1 MDPSLPFLI
10 AEIERLSKSSI
21 GPDGTFHS
29 DKARRELLKIS
40 QQLCIALQTTGQLVE
55 DFLFGTADNLLLKIG
70 VDLGI
75 FRTLVANNAPLS
87 LQSLVDH
94 TGAERALLERIMRG
108 LASIHA
114 LSVTDEGLYGAT
126 KIARAFASTKGDS
139 GARLFNDLVIPGMH
153 PLPKF
158 LATTGYKVPNDLS
171 HLPFN
176 LSFGPDN
183 LFEWVAKHPE
193 VLTSFQQWM
202 TSQREGHTLWLEFY
216 PFQQQIV
223 EGYDKSDQDG
233 VLIVDIGGNMG
244 QELLELNAQF
254 PSLPG
259 RMVLQDL
266 PTSIE
271 KVVPSD
277 KMEAM
282 AYDFFE
288 TQPIKGARAYY
299 LRNVLHDWNDIKCLA
314 ILRNIVD
321 AIKPGYSKVLVNK
334 FAITD
339 HDPCAFLTKL
349 DIIVIALKEVIKRT
363 KK

>member
-1 MDPSLPFLI
+1 
-10 AEIERLSKSSI
+10 
-21 GPDGTFHS
+21 
-29 DKARRELLKIS
+29 
-40 QQLCIALQTTGQLVE
+40 
-55 DFLFGTADNLLLKIG
+55 
-70 VDLGI
+70 
-75 FRTLVANNAPLS
+75 
-87 LQSLVDH
+87 
-94 TGAERALLERIMRG
+94 
-108 LASIHA
+108 
-114 LSVTDEGLYGAT
+114 
-126 KIARAFASTKGDS
+126 
-139 GARLFNDLVIPGMH
+139 MH

-202 TSQREGHTLWLEFY
+202 TSQREGHTPWLEFY

-259 RMVLQDL
+259 RLVLQDL

-288 TQPIKGARAYY
+288 TQPIKGSSFQ
-299 LRNVLHDWNDIKCLA
+299 K
-314 ILRNIVD
+314 VD
-321 AIKPGYSKVLVNK
+321 KSL
-334 FAITD
+334 
-339 HDPCAFLTKL
+339 LT
-349 DIIVIALKEVIKRT
+349 
-363 KK
+363 